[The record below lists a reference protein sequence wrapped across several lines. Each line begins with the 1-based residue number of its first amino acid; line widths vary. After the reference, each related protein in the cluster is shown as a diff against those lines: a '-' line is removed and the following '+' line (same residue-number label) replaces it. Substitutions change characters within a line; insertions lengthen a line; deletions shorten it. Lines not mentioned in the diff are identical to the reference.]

1 MKKVL
6 VRAPL
11 LSQSGYGVHSRQ
23 IFRFCE
29 SQKDWSLSTQI
40 LPWGITP
47 WNINPDAEDGIY
59 GRAMSL
65 SVPASEKYDVSIQ
78 IQLPHEWDNSL
89 AKFNVGITA
98 GVETNKCSAEWVD
111 THINKM
117 DLVIVPSKFTK
128 KTLENSATVKLTT
141 PIVVLPEAYFDE
153 LLEEPTADPLEN
165 LSTNKNFL
173 MVGTLTSD
181 DSAADRK
188 NLAASIV
195 WFLRAFEGKR
205 DVGLVVKTSR
215 GRDTTIDRDLV
226 RKMMQQVKK
235 SSGVDEKRCPKIYML
250 HGSMTREEMRNLYKS
265 KKICAYASAT
275 RGEGFGL
282 PLLEAAVSALPIV
295 ATAWSAHTEFLEG
308 ESFLAAKYDIKPI
321 AQSRIDG
328 RIFVKESCWANPRE
342 GNFSRKMKLAV
353 SENKKLRKVA
363 KSLSSSLQKTHS
375 MSSLQ
380 DKFNEI
386 VKEYIQK

>member
-6 VRAPL
+6 IRAPL

-29 SQKDWSLSTQI
+29 AQKGWSLTTQI

-47 WNINPDAEDGIY
+47 WNISPDAEGGIY
-59 GRAMSL
+59 NRAMSL
-65 SVPASEKYDVSIQ
+65 SSPISEKHDISFQ
-78 IQLPHEWDNSL
+78 IQLPHEWDASL

-111 THINKM
+111 AHINKM
-117 DLVIVPSKFTK
+117 DLVIVPSRFTK
-128 KTLENSATVKLTT
+128 KTLENSATVKLNT
-141 PIVVLPEAYFDE
+141 PIVVLPEAYFSE
-153 LLEEPTADPLEN
+153 LLDKPTHDPLEN
-165 LSTNKNFL
+165 LPTDKNFL

-181 DSAADRK
+181 DAAADRK
-188 NLAASIV
+188 NLASSII
-195 WFLRAFEGKR
+195 WFLKAFEGKK

-226 RKMMQQVKK
+226 RKMMQSVKK
-235 SSGVDEKRCPKIYML
+235 ASNVDSERCPKIYML

-265 KKICAYASAT
+265 KKLCAYASAT

-282 PLLEAAVSALPIV
+282 PLLEAAVSEIPIV
-295 ATAWSAHTEFLEG
+295 ATDWSAHTEFLSG

-321 AQSRIDG
+321 ASSRVDG
-328 RIFVKESCWANPRE
+328 KIFVKDSCWANPRE

-353 SENKKLRKVA
+353 SDNKKFRKAA
-363 KSLSSSLQKTHS
+363 KELSSSLQKSHS
-375 MSSLQ
+375 LENLQ
-380 DKFNEI
+380 EKFEEI
-386 VKEYIQK
+386 IREYIQK

>member
-29 SQKDWSLSTQI
+29 AQKDWRITTQI

-47 WNINPDAEDGIY
+47 WNINPDDEDGIY
-59 GRAMSL
+59 GRMMSL
-65 SVPASEKYDVSIQ
+65 SVPVNEQQDISFQ
-78 IQLPHEWDNSL
+78 IQLPHEWDTSL

-117 DLVIVPSKFTK
+117 DLVIVPSNFTK
-128 KTLENSATVKLTT
+128 KTLENSATVKLNT
-141 PIVVLPEAYFDE
+141 PIVVLPEAYFDD
-153 LLEEPTADPLEN
+153 LLDEPTGDPLEG
-165 LSTNKNFL
+165 LETDKNFL

-181 DSAADRK
+181 DSSADRK
-188 NLAASIV
+188 NLASSII
-195 WFLRAFEGKR
+195 WFLKAFEGKK

-226 RKMMQQVKK
+226 RKMMHAVKK
-235 SSGVDEKRCPKIYML
+235 SSMVDPKRCPKIYML
-250 HGSMTREEMRNLYKS
+250 HGSMTRQEMRDLYKS
-265 KKICAYASAT
+265 KKLCAYASAT

-282 PLLEAAVSALPIV
+282 PLLEAAVAELPII
-295 ATAWSAHTEFLEG
+295 ATDWSAHVEFLSG
-308 ESFLAAKYDIKPI
+308 DSFLPAKYDIRPI
-321 AQSRIDG
+321 AQSR
-328 RIFVKESCWANPRE
+328 V
-342 GNFSRKMKLAV
+342 L
-353 SENKKLRKVA
+353 
-363 KSLSSSLQKTHS
+363 
-375 MSSLQ
+375 
-380 DKFNEI
+380 
-386 VKEYIQK
+386 

>member
-29 SQKDWSLSTQI
+29 AQKDWSITTQI

-47 WNINPDAEDGIY
+47 WNINSEDEGGIY

-65 SVPASEKYDVSIQ
+65 SRPVSESQDISFQ
-78 IQLPHEWDNSL
+78 IQLPHEWDPSL
-89 AKFNVGITA
+89 AKFNVGVTA
-98 GVETNKCSAEWVD
+98 GVETNKCSSEWVD
-111 THINKM
+111 MHINKM

-128 KTLENSATVKLTT
+128 KTLENSATVKLNT

-153 LLEEPTADPLEN
+153 LLEKPKKDPLDS
-165 LSTNKNFL
+165 LPTDKNFL

-181 DSAADRK
+181 DAAADRK
-188 NLAASIV
+188 NLAASII
-195 WFLRAFEGKR
+195 WFLKAFEGKK
-205 DVGLVVKTSR
+205 DVGLIVKTSR

-226 RKMMQQVKK
+226 RKMMHQVKK
-235 SSGVDEKRCPKIYML
+235 MSKVPSDRCPKIYML
-250 HGSMTREEMRNLYKS
+250 HGSMTRDEMRDLYKS
-265 KKICAYASAT
+265 KKLCAYASAT

-282 PLLEAAVSALPIV
+282 PLLEAAVSELPIV
-295 ATAWSAHTEFLEG
+295 ATDWSAHTEFLSG
-308 ESFLAAKYDIKPI
+308 DSFLPAKYDIRPI
-321 AQSRIDG
+321 AQSRVDG
-328 RIFVKESCWANPRE
+328 KIFVKDSCWAHPRE

-353 SENKKLRKVA
+353 SENKRLREAA
-363 KSLSSSLQKTHS
+363 KHLSASLQKSHS
-375 MSSLQ
+375 LDNLQ
-380 DKFNEI
+380 ERFEQI
-386 VKEYIQK
+386 VREYVQK